1 MVRGKNTHGH
11 TAPFPPEIP
20 QLLIDTLPERTTV
33 LDPYG
38 GSMTTA
44 CAAVQNG
51 MGALMFELDESYF
64 QLGLKNVRDTL
75 AVQLDLF
82 SHFMQKDQKVVGS

>member
-20 QLLIDTLPERTTV
+20 QLLIDTLPKGATV

-44 CAAVQNG
+44 CAAIQKG
-51 MGALMFELDESYF
+51 KGTLMFELDETYF
-64 QLGLKNVRDTL
+64 ELGLKNVRETL
-75 AVQLDLF
+75 VAPSD
-82 SHFMQKDQKVVGS
+82 